1 MSQEGSE
8 TPSAP
13 RRSRWRAAV
22 HFIVAQQVQTVLTV
36 LAGLIATPLL
46 LRWLG
51 AERFGLVR
59 LLEATLALLGV
70 GWVCLGTALGAG
82 LVPRLARGDQP
93 GVRQWVAAAQLLA
106 AGIGVAV
113 LVLAALLVWLGP
125 LGQPASPALQGEW
138 QAAFWL
144 LLGGAALLAPWQLA
158 RTVFEADQRGARVS
172 GVLTF
177 SSLLT
182 TAVALLLA
190 ARGGGLP
197 GQALAMLCGSALTAL
212 WLYAWVRRT
221 YAPWSWVIPPRQDL
235 LTLFHHASR
244 LFLASLCGALAVR
257 CEVLAVQ
264 VLYSPEEVTRYH
276 LTQRLYALWQGQLLM
291 LGTAVWAPL
300 ADLYVRQERAVLQ
313 QRLGQTVA
321 VLCALGCAGGVAAL
335 GYTEH
340 FLHLWG
346 VGREQFLGGVAA
358 AAFVLAMPA
367 AALHSLF
374 GWMLTATGH
383 SRQYVVSAGS
393 FALAAVAGCFGLGHL
408 WGPAGV
414 ALGMTAAYAVSL
426 LGNLAMLHHL
436 GIFSLSR
443 GLGPAL
449 RALLLALPLAWLSW
463 RIGQAHTPWG
473 WLGLLAEMTAW
484 FGTYLLLWLVTAPRQ
499 ERQIGREFLN
509 RFWPAREKSRA
520 APSALSNS
528 AAVADAPPSVAVDA
542 PTRLPQNPSR

>member
-1 MSQEGSE
+1 MSQTGSDE
-8 TPSAP
+8 PVEP

-36 LAGLIATPLL
+36 LAGLVATPLL
-46 LRWLG
+46 LGWLG

-70 GWVCLGTALGAG
+70 GWACLGMALGAG
-82 LVPRLARGDQP
+82 LVPRWARGDQQ

-106 AGIGVAV
+106 AGISV
-113 LVLAALLVWLGP
+113 LVLALAALLVWRGP
-125 LGQPASPALQGEW
+125 LGPPASPALQGEW

-172 GVLTF
+172 GVLTV

-190 ARGGGLP
+190 AHGGGLP
-197 GQALAMLCGSALTAL
+197 GQAFAMLCGSALSAL
-212 WLYAWVRRT
+212 WLHGWVRRT
-221 YAPWSWVIPPRQDL
+221 YSPWSWVVPPRQDL
-235 LTLFHHASR
+235 LTLLHHASR

-264 VLYSPEEVTRYH
+264 ALYSPEEVTRYH

-291 LGTAVWAPL
+291 FGTAVWAPL
-300 ADLYVRQERAVLQ
+300 ADLYVRQERAVLK
-313 QRLGQTVA
+313 QRLGQAVA
-321 VLCALGCAGGVAAL
+321 VLCALGCAGGVAAI
-335 GYTEH
+335 GYTGH
-340 FLHLWG
+340 FLDLWG
-346 VGREQFLGGVAA
+346 VGREHFLGTVAA
-358 AAFVLAMPA
+358 AAFALAMPV

-374 GWMLTATGH
+374 GWVLTATGH
-383 SRQYVVSAGS
+383 SRQYMVSAGG
-393 FALAAVAGCFGLGHL
+393 FALTAVAGCFGLGYL

-426 LGNLAMLHHL
+426 LGNLAFLHYW

-443 GLGPAL
+443 GLEPAL

-463 RIGQAHTPWG
+463 RSGQVHTPWG
-473 WLGLLAEMTAW
+473 WMGLLAEMTAW
-484 FGTYLLLWLVTAPRQ
+484 FAAYLLLWLLAAPPQ
-499 ERQIGREFLN
+499 ERQIGWEFLH
-509 RFWPAREKSRA
+509 RFWPARKRPA
-520 APSALSNS
+520 
-528 AAVADAPPSVAVDA
+528 APPSVSNDSAAGCDA
-542 PTRLPQNPSR
+542 QTRSPRHQPP